1 MLSHLKEN
9 NVDDDVSVGTRC
21 KVLGAACRSI
31 KVEGLAD
38 EEDNI
43 SPP

>member
-1 MLSHLKEN
+1 M
-9 NVDDDVSVGTRC
+9 DDDVSVGTRC
-21 KVLGAACRSI
+21 KVGLLGAACRSI